1 MPNPPWGFRSRLSY
15 ELLPPP
21 KLKHPILQFFMAPL
35 RMRRLLKPLKYL
47 EKDGTTNTVP
57 ADFRSNL
64 GNIPRILWAFFP
76 PFGLNEE
83 PFWLHDYWCVHKTG
97 QRRKADYLLREAIE
111 AQQLLILP
119 HPAEQPNS
127 LSRIWTALVMIVAV
141 LMFLIQ
147 RWAIWSAVRLF
158 AIIARKK

>member
-1 MPNPPWGFRSRLSY
+1 MGP
-15 ELLPPP
+15 
-21 KLKHPILQFFMAPL
+21 PILY
-35 RMRRLLKPLKYL
+35 RLTSGATWGTSL
-47 EKDGTTNTVP
+47 ESCGL
-57 ADFRSNL
+57 S
-64 GNIPRILWAFFP
+64 FFP